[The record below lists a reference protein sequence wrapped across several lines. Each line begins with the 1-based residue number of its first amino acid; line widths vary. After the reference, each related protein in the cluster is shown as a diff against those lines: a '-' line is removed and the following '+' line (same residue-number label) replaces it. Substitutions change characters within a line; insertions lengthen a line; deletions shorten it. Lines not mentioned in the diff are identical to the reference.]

1 MNLFEI
7 ALIAI
12 VSVLAVVAMIAARF
26 PRGRAEWPLEAGQTA
41 WLLVSGLTAVI
52 VFVLLYVATRDVR
65 WPDAVT
71 MTFAAASLLLAL
83 LAGVAVFLPQG
94 LRARP

>member
-1 MNLFEI
+1 VNPYEI
-7 ALIAI
+7 ALLAL
-12 VSVLAVVAMIAARF
+12 VSALAVVALVAVRF
-26 PRGRAEWPLEAGQTA
+26 PRGRAEWPLEARQTA

-65 WPDAVT
+65 WPDAVAL
-71 MTFAAASLLLAL
+71 TFAAVSLLLGL
-83 LAGVAVFLPQG
+83 LAGVALFLPQG

>member
-1 MNLFEI
+1 VNLFEI
-7 ALIAI
+7 ALLGI
-12 VSVLAVVAMIAARF
+12 VSVIAVVAVIAARF
-26 PRGRAEWPLEAGQTA
+26 PRGRAEWPLEARQTA

-52 VFVLLYVATRDVR
+52 VFVLLYVATREVR
-65 WPDAVT
+65 LPGAVT
-71 MTFAAASLLLAL
+71 MTFATAALLLAL

>member
-1 MNLFEI
+1 MNLYEV

-12 VSVLAVVAMIAARF
+12 VSAIAVVGAIAIRF
-26 PRGRAEWPLEAGQTA
+26 PRGRAEWPMDARQTA

-52 VFVLLYVATRDVR
+52 VFVLLYVATREVR

-71 MTFAAASLLLAL
+71 MTFAATSLLLAL
-83 LAGVAVFLPQG
+83 LAGVALFLPQG

>member
-1 MNLFEI
+1 VNLFEAALI
-7 ALIAI
+7 TIVSVIAIVALIA
-12 VSVLAVVAMIAARF
+12 VRF
-26 PRGRAEWPLEAGQTA
+26 PRGRAEWPLEARQTA
-41 WLLVSGLTAVI
+41 WLLMSGLTAVI

-71 MTFAAASLLLAL
+71 ATFAAISLVLAL
-83 LAGVAVFLPQG
+83 LGGVALFLPQG

>member
-1 MNLFEI
+1 MNLFEA
-7 ALIAI
+7 AL
-12 VSVLAVVAMIAARF
+12 LAVVSVIAVVAVIALRF
-26 PRGRAEWPLEAGQTA
+26 PRGRAEWPLDARQSA

-71 MTFAAASLLLAL
+71 VTFGAVSLLLAL
-83 LAGVAVFLPQG
+83 LAGVALFLPQG